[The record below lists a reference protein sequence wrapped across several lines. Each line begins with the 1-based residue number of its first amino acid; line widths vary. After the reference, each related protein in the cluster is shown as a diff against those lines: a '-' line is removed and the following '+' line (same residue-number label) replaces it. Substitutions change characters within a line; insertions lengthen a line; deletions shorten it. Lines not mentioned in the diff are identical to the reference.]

1 MARPPSLEKRSE
13 ARAKAQ
19 EAQAERIRR
28 IKVQQAAARARSEA
42 AAPADAPPAAE
53 PAPAPVA
60 RPDTPWRRVKAGAG
74 GLRYAARAE
83 PTLALSMQPW
93 TRCLVDD
100 VLEGASEGCIRL
112 CLVWPAR
119 LASVVPL
126 HAMATLERALAK
138 DMQGL
143 RTLLFPGT
151 HTSAASLQG
160 TLVDRTPLTDVY
172 RQLWVTEAETVSR
185 RAATESDSFVAML
198 AALNDIRNWS
208 CELPPPS
215 LAETTPTF
223 VFADSR
229 WGTAVTKP
237 LERSLRKIRK
247 LAHRRKIR
255 DEVNAEWG
263 DLKVSPGALLVVHG
277 TSRKDQWKTALLACG
292 TSGRGTPEVLL
303 FDATSAAARSNY
315 HAVKRIPDFLRTAYD
330 QGLPGPGAVI
340 VTDDPKTFFVLRAK
354 LAEERFSFS
363 QRVYAAEAEEVLLAT
378 NPLPADW
385 KPALKSNSNFSVGI
399 VDLQASSVAATF
411 LRLAHEAGSEESAGH
426 KALMEA
432 CLYVLRLSNMPAGY
446 CDLMQAATEGEL
458 DELSLQLNAWTTVE
472 LGIRTAL
479 AAGALGPLRK
489 EVETVVTRAQK
500 LIDAWTDGT
509 PMAARLLASVER
521 YGHDA
526 KAALVLVLPNQR
538 YIRLTHRYLRRKL
551 GDAWGGIEGH
561 IEWHTLSTVGKNLS
575 ATAHPQT
582 FVFVGA
588 NPDVLRILL
597 VHPHIPNGTTV
608 LIAYRQAESLL
619 TTLRGMK
626 ELEALKPYRGR
637 IGLFVQQLENRLG
650 EVPNPVHI
658 ERLGDMSMTF
668 KFDEAAGADPS
679 SDQNY
684 TRLELEGGRRAY
696 SAGWVYRYEPDEDPF
711 FRRMHVHNVAPGDM
725 LFEMSDELRGKVEA
739 ALHLDGGTLGS
750 VVHPER
756 AFLKL
761 YHQDVL
767 RRSQALFHAA
777 SRSALATAIH
787 ARMLELDA
795 STRNCSVGR
804 VNYWLSLTEGDT
816 KPHASKDGKFFV
828 LFCRALDLSEADAL
842 TYWNFI
848 KNARRLN
855 QNLGRALA
863 AQYAEILFQPE
874 SAVAYRKIPLDVV
887 KRLQQDALDCVF
899 RVEGV
904 TPPAAGRVS

>member
-1 MARPPSLEKRSE
+1 MSRPGSLKERTE
-13 ARAKAQ
+13 ARTKGQ

-28 IKVQQAAARARSEA
+28 IKAQQAANRARSEA
-42 AAPADAPPAAE
+42 AAPADAPPTAE
-53 PAPAPVA
+53 PALAVIA
-60 RPDTPWRRVKAGAG
+60 SPDMSWRRVKAGTG

-83 PTLALSMQPW
+83 PTIALTMQPW
-93 TRCLVDD
+93 TRGLVDD
-100 VLEGASEGCIRL
+100 VLQAAADGCIRL

-119 LASVVPL
+119 LASAVPL

-143 RTLLFPGT
+143 RALLFPGT
-151 HTSAASLQG
+151 HTSAASIQG

-172 RQLWVTEAETVSR
+172 RQLWVTEAETISR

-208 CELPPPS
+208 SELPPPS
-215 LAETTPTF
+215 LAETVPTF
-223 VFADSR
+223 VFADGS
-229 WGTAVTKP
+229 WGTSVTKP
-237 LERSLRKIRK
+237 LERSLRKVRK
-247 LAHRRKIR
+247 LAHRKKIR

-263 DLKVSPGALLVVHG
+263 NLKVSPGALLVVHG
-277 TSRKDQWKTALLACG
+277 TSRKDQWKAALQGCG
-292 TSGRGTPEVLL
+292 TSGRARPEVLL
-303 FDATSAAARSNY
+303 LDATSAAARSNY
-315 HAVKRIPDFLRTAYD
+315 HAVKRIPDFLRSAYD
-330 QGLPGPGAVI
+330 QGLAGTGVVI
-340 VTDDPKTFFVLRAK
+340 VTDDPKTFFILRAK
-354 LAEERFSFS
+354 LGEGRFSFS
-363 QRVYAAEAEEVLLAT
+363 QRVYPAESEEVLLAS
-378 NPLPADW
+378 NPLTADW
-385 KPALKSNSNFSVGI
+385 KPAQKSNSNFSVGI

-432 CLYVLRLSNMPAGY
+432 GLYVLRLSNMPGGY

-458 DELSLQLNAWTTVE
+458 DEYSLQRNAWTTVE

-489 EVETVVTRAQK
+489 EVETVVSRTQK

-509 PMAARLLASVER
+509 PMAARLLATLER
-521 YGHDA
+521 YRHGA
-526 KAALVLVLPNQR
+526 KTALVLVLPNQR
-538 YIRLTHRYLRRKL
+538 YIRLAHRYLGRKL
-551 GDAWGGIEGH
+551 GDAWSGIEGH
-561 IEWHTLSTVGKNLS
+561 IEWHTLSTIGRNLS
-575 ATAHPQT
+575 ATALPQT

-588 NPDVLRILL
+588 NRDVLRILL

-608 LIAYRQAESLL
+608 LIAYRQAQSLL

-637 IGLFVQQLENRLG
+637 IGLFVQQLESRLG
-650 EVPNPVHI
+650 EVPNPVQI
-658 ERLGDMSMTF
+658 ERLGDMAMTF
-668 KFDEAAGADPS
+668 KFDEAAGTDPG

-684 TRLELEGGRRAY
+684 TRFELEGGRRAY

-711 FRRMHVHNVAPGDM
+711 FRRTQVRNVAAGDM
-725 LFEMSDELRGKVEA
+725 LFDMTDELRGKVEA
-739 ALHLDGGTLGS
+739 ALHLDNGTLGS

-767 RRSQALFHAA
+767 RRSKALFQTA

-795 STRNCSVGR
+795 STRDCSVGR

-887 KRLQQDALDCVF
+887 KQLQQDALGCVF

-904 TPPAAGRVS
+904 TPPAAGLDL